1 MTTVT
6 DLLEPVEAD
15 LEILLSDLRS
25 LIGAGHPIL
34 QAAAEQAL
42 APVASQACDAFL
54 NVAHGLPLLRKC
66 KTFLK

>member
-6 DLLEPVEAD
+6 ELLEPVEAD

-34 QAAAEQAL
+34 QAAGR
-42 APVASQACDAFL
+42 ASVQCWWQTSASWNRSAD
-54 NVAHGLPLLRKC
+54 
-66 KTFLK
+66 LKSIGQ